1 MATGTAAGAT
11 TERRRGRRQ
20 GRYLFIGRIRLEWWG
35 HLSVGPLVA
44 GTQSL
49 NDEHA
54 SLVRSSPPFPNG
66 RRADVHVR
74 YGLHVQGGGGR
85 ARTLYRE
92 GSSDGIPVETLG
104 AAPPGGVKVTS
115 NYSNHLC
122 RNKCVETLTVSIRLF
137 RYACFDTTV
146 KSYRN
151 SAFESMYVS
160 AHLFRHKC
168 FEQFDLS

>member
-74 YGLHVQGGGGR
+74 YGLHVQGGGGTCTYAIQGGEQR
-85 ARTLYRE
+85 WHTRRDSR
-92 GSSDGIPVETLG
+92 SSAT
-104 AAPPGGVKVTS
+104 GGGESDVKLLEPLMS
-115 NYSNHLC
+115 KQMC
-122 RNKCVETLTVSIRLF
+122 RNTYCFDTPVSIRLF
-137 RYACFDTTV
+137 RYDCQIVSKQRFRINVCFGT
-146 KSYRN
+146 
-151 SAFESMYVS
+151 FVS
-160 AHLFRHKC
+160 TQMFRAV
-168 FEQFDLS
+168 

>member
-92 GSSDGIPVETLG
+92 GSSDGIPVQTLG
-104 AAPPGGVKVTS
+104 SSATGGGESDVKLLEPLMS
-115 NYSNHLC
+115 KQMC
-122 RNKCVETLTVSIRLF
+122 RNTYCFDTPVSIRLF
-137 RYACFDTTV
+137 RYDCQIVSKQRFRINVCFGT
-146 KSYRN
+146 
-151 SAFESMYVS
+151 FVS
-160 AHLFRHKC
+160 TQMFRAV
-168 FEQFDLS
+168 